1 MAMATMVLDAH
12 ALMVLFND
20 EPGAEEV
27 EKIVLKAESGNPR
40 LLMSVINWG
49 EIYYSILRGASKEMA
64 DSKSHEIA
72 GMRIELVPVDARD
85 LELVRQAAV
94 FKATRK
100 MSYADCFAAALAKI
114 RDAELVTGDRD
125 FKAVENDL
133 KRIRWL
139 K

>member
-1 MAMATMVLDAH
+1 MATMVLDAH

-27 EKIVLKAESGNPR
+27 EKILLKAERGNPR

-100 MSYADCFAAALAKI
+100 MSYADCFAAAFAKI

-133 KRIRWL
+133 KKIRWL

>member
-1 MAMATMVLDAH
+1 MATMVLDAH

-20 EPGAEEV
+20 EPGADEV
-27 EKIVLKAESGNPR
+27 EKILLKAESGNPR

-49 EIYYSILRGASKEMA
+49 EIYYSIMRGASQEIA

-72 GMRIELVPVDARD
+72 GMQIELVPVDADD
-85 LELVRQAAV
+85 LELVRQAAA

-114 RDAELVTGDRD
+114 KNAELVTGDRE
-125 FKAVENDL
+125 FKQLARDV
-133 KRIRWL
+133 KIHWL
-139 K
+139 HS

>member
-1 MAMATMVLDAH
+1 MATMVLDAH

-20 EPGAEEV
+20 EAGAGEV
-27 EKIVLKAESGNPR
+27 EKILLKAESGNPR

-49 EIYYSILRGASKEMA
+49 EIYYSIMRGASQEIA
-64 DSKSHEIA
+64 DSKAHEIA
-72 GMRIELVPVDARD
+72 GMRIELVPVDTRD
-85 LELVRQAAV
+85 LDLIRQAAV
-94 FKATRK
+94 FKATKK

-114 RDAELVTGDRD
+114 RNAELVTGDRD

-133 KRIRWL
+133 QKIRWL

>member
-1 MAMATMVLDAH
+1 MATMVLDAH

-20 EPGAEEV
+20 EPGADEV
-27 EKIVLKAESGNPR
+27 EKILRKAESGNPR

-49 EIYYSILRGASKEMA
+49 EIYYSIMRGASQELA

-72 GMRIELVPVDARD
+72 GMRIELTPVDARD
-85 LELVRQAAV
+85 LELIRQAAV
-94 FKATRK
+94 FKATKK

-114 RDAELVTGDRD
+114 KNAELITGDPD
-125 FKAVENDL
+125 FRAVEDDL
-133 KRIRWL
+133 KKIRWL